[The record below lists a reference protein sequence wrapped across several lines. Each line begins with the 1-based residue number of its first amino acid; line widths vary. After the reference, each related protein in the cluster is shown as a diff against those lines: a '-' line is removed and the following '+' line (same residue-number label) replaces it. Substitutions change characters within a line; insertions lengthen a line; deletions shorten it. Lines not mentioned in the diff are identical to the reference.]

1 MVFFAVSS
9 LCLSILCNGS
19 PALLVT
25 TSVHTLLIFAFF
37 IISNRN
43 AIEYTGGGGAQADNS
58 TVFSPSRLTVH
69 QSACLGVESLLGLIT
84 RIFKRLSSLSR
95 RRQGLSLP
103 GVRRREGLSVPG
115 VRRRQRLSVPG
126 CQYLSSVLKF
136 KLASLGSY
144 QMLHTDMRRLT
155 TGIRTA
161 KCVVRR
167 FLRCANVI

>member
-1 MVFFAVSS
+1 MANHRSAAWEGFGPIRSGGNWSMNTGGHWNHAS
-9 LCLSILCNGS
+9 
-19 PALLVT
+19 A
-25 TSVHTLLIFAFF
+25 
-37 IISNRN
+37 ISAERN
-43 AIEYTGGGGAQADNS
+43 AQTDNS
-58 TVFSPSRLTVH
+58 AVFSPSRLTVH

-95 RRQGLSLP
+95 RRQGLSVP
-103 GVRRREGLSVPG
+103 GVRRRHGLSVPG